1 MADARQ
7 DRDVYSPDN
16 KVNKTGGEIKQA
28 VKLEEP
34 KIIRTEWNV
43 FDEEGRDHGG
53 AHASEEP
60 VEGPTPP
67 NHTEQASFPSA
78 VKLNG

>member
-7 DRDVYSPDN
+7 DQGVYSPDN
-16 KVNKTGGEIKQA
+16 KAGKSSGEIKQA
-28 VKLEEP
+28 VKQETPMVL
-34 KIIRTEWNV
+34 RTEWNV
-43 FDEEGRDHGG
+43 FDEEGKDHGG

-67 NHTEQASFPSA
+67 NHTEQANFPSA